1 MVVFLAL
8 DWIFGRTTWPMK
20 TVLLSAIFGVPI
32 AKWIGESGSW
42 SYSHTRWTLAAL
54 GYPVFVILRRTY
66 WALRKRMVWRMIAS
80 NAPNANRHV
89 ESVEAW
95 WGLY

>member
-8 DWIFGRTTWPMK
+8 DWIFGRTGWPMK
-20 TVLLSAIFGVPI
+20 TVLLSAILGVPI
-32 AKWIGESGSW
+32 AQWIGESGSW
-42 SYSHTRWTLAAL
+42 TYAHKWTLAAL
-54 GYPVFVILRRTY
+54 GYPVFVILRRAY

-80 NAPNANRHV
+80 NAPDVNRHV